1 MDKAN
6 KHDIRAGVQDRR
18 DPWSSVGAEAKQN
31 HIFIF
36 YTSAVCAV
44 QLSNPGAGLASVEV
58 WLVGWMVENG
68 EHTDTHTG

>member
-18 DPWSSVGAEAKQN
+18 DPWSSVGAEATQN

-36 YTSAVCAV
+36 YTPAVCAV
-44 QLSNPGAGLASVEV
+44 QLSNPGAGLASVEFG
-58 WLVGWMVENG
+58 WLVG
-68 EHTDTHTG
+68 